1 MVLCYAPEFFSEA
14 ELRKSAGSHGPGI
27 CDAQIIIG
35 YSKPLDRPKPIFWS
49 WRKLL
54 FKNKIGKQGVSKQKP
69 SDTYIRL
76 WYQYQLTGK
85 KIIVS
90 RDRADII
97 WIKKKTVK
105 RTIYLGQQAI
115 VGWVTNREFDLVL
128 VSLWVMSLWCDIKPQ
143 RHRFTG
149 SHDARAKSWNLAII

>member
-27 CDAQIIIG
+27 RDAQIIIG

-97 WIKKKTVK
+97 WIKKK
-105 RTIYLGQQAI
+105 
-115 VGWVTNREFDLVL
+115 NREADNLFRAASDCWLGHESRIWPCSSFLVGN
-128 VSLWVMSLWCDIKPQ
+128 VSLMWY
-143 RHRFTG
+143 
-149 SHDARAKSWNLAII
+149 